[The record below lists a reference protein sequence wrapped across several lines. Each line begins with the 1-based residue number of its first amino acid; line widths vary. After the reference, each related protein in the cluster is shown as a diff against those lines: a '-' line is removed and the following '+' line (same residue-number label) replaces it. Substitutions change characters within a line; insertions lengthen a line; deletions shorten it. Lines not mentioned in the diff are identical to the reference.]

1 MKIPSKEKMIE
12 MYTAMVKIR
21 LFEEKAH
28 ELFTA
33 GKIPGFLHSSAGQE
47 ATEVGVIVNLRLND
61 YLTSTHRPHGHLI
74 ARGGDVKKIMAEL
87 YGKKTGYCKG
97 KGGDMHTMA
106 FELGIICATGIVG
119 GGIPISLG
127 PALASKLRRT
137 DRVTVCFFGDGAS
150 NQGTFHESLNLASIW
165 DLPVVFVCENNQYAI
180 STPQKEHQKIENVS
194 TRATAYGIPGVTV
207 DGNDVL
213 AVYNSAKEA
222 IQRARDG
229 KGPTLLECKT
239 FNLHRAKYEAVSRV
253 LSGEFERELKEWEKR
268 DPIKIFESR
277 ILEIGILTQEDIKRI
292 YAQKREELEEAA
304 KFADASPYPKRE
316 ETLEDVF
323 A

>member
-1 MKIPSKEKMIE
+1 MLPKEKMIE
-12 MYTAMVKIR
+12 MYVAMVKIR

-28 ELFTA
+28 ELYTA

-47 ATEVGVIVNLRLND
+47 ATEVGVIANLRPDD

-74 ARGGDVKKIMAEL
+74 ARGGDVKRIMAEL
-87 YGKKTGYCKG
+87 YGKSTGYCKG
-97 KGGDMHTMA
+97 KGGDMHTMS
-106 FELGIICATGIVG
+106 FGLGIVCATGIVG

-127 PALASKLRRT
+127 PALASKLRGT
-137 DRVTVCFFGDGAS
+137 DQVTVCFFGDGAS

-180 STPQKEHQKIENVS
+180 STPQREHQRIKNVS
-194 TRATAYGIPGVTV
+194 MRAAAYGIQGLTV

-213 AVYNSAKEA
+213 AVYQAANDA
-222 IQRARDG
+222 IRRAREG
-229 KGPTLLECKT
+229 RGPTLLECKT
-239 FNLHRAKYEAVSRV
+239 FNYHRAKYEAVSKV
-253 LSGEFERELKEWEKR
+253 LSTEFERELREWEKR
-268 DPIKIFESR
+268 DPIKVFESKL
-277 ILEIGILTQEDIKRI
+277 LETRVLTQDDIAKI
-292 YAQKREELEEAA
+292 HSQIMEELEEAA
-304 KFADASPYPKRE
+304 RFAEASPWPRKE

>member
-1 MKIPSKEKMIE
+1 MVE
-12 MYTAMVKIR
+12 MYTTMVKIR

-28 ELFTA
+28 ELYTA

-47 ATEVGVIVNLRLND
+47 ATEVGVIANLRRDD

-74 ARGGDVKKIMAEL
+74 ARGGDVKRIMAEL
-87 YGKKTGYCKG
+87 YGKSTGYCKG
-97 KGGDMHTMA
+97 KGGDMHTTS
-106 FELGIICATGIVG
+106 FELGIVCATGIVG

-127 PALASKLRRT
+127 PALASKLRGT
-137 DRVTVCFFGDGAS
+137 DQVTVCFFGDGAS

-180 STPQKEHQKIENVS
+180 STPQREHQRIKDIS
-194 TRATAYGIPGVTV
+194 MRAAAYGIPGLTV

-213 AVYNSAKEA
+213 AVYKAANEA
-222 IQRARDG
+222 IKRARDG
-229 KGPTLLECKT
+229 NGPTLLECKT
-239 FNLHRAKYEAVSRV
+239 FNYHRAKYEAVSKV
-253 LSGEFERELKEWEKR
+253 LSTEFERELREWEKK
-268 DPIKIFESR
+268 DPIKVFESKL
-277 ILEIGILTQEDIKRI
+277 LEMELLTREDMEKIH
-292 YAQKREELEEAA
+292 AQIMDELEEAA
-304 KFADASPYPKRE
+304 RFAEASPWPRKE

>member
-1 MKIPSKEKMIE
+1 MLSKEKMVE
-12 MYTAMVKIR
+12 MYATMVKIR

-28 ELFTA
+28 ELYTA

-47 ATEVGVIVNLRLND
+47 ATEVGVIANLRPDD

-74 ARGGDVKKIMAEL
+74 ARGGDVKRIMAEL
-87 YGKKTGYCKG
+87 YGKSTGYCKG
-97 KGGDMHTMA
+97 KGGDMHTTS
-106 FELGIICATGIVG
+106 FELGIVCATGIVG

-127 PALASKLRRT
+127 PALASKLRGT
-137 DRVTVCFFGDGAS
+137 DQVTVCFFGDGAS

-180 STPQKEHQKIENVS
+180 STPQREHQRIKDIS
-194 TRATAYGIPGVTV
+194 MRAAAYGVPGLTV

-213 AVYNSAKEA
+213 AVYKAANEA
-222 IQRARDG
+222 IKRARDG
-229 KGPTLLECKT
+229 NGPTLLECKT
-239 FNLHRAKYEAVSRV
+239 FNYHRAKYEAVSKV
-253 LSGEFERELKEWEKR
+253 LSTEFERELREWEKK
-268 DPIKIFESR
+268 DPIKVFESKL
-277 ILEIGILTQEDIKRI
+277 LEMKLLTREDMEKIH
-292 YAQKREELEEAA
+292 AQIMDELEEAA
-304 KFADASPYPKRE
+304 RFAEASPWPRKE

>member
-1 MKIPSKEKMIE
+1 MLSKEKMVE
-12 MYTAMVKIR
+12 MYATMVKIR

-28 ELFTA
+28 ELYTA

-47 ATEVGVIVNLRLND
+47 ATEVGVIANLRPDD

-74 ARGGDVKKIMAEL
+74 ARGGDVKRIMAEL
-87 YGKKTGYCKG
+87 YGKSTGYCKG
-97 KGGDMHTMA
+97 KGGDMHTTS
-106 FELGIICATGIVG
+106 FELGIVCATGIVG

-127 PALASKLRRT
+127 PALASKLRGT
-137 DRVTVCFFGDGAS
+137 DQVTVCFFGDGAS

-180 STPQKEHQKIENVS
+180 STPQREHQRIKDIS
-194 TRATAYGIPGVTV
+194 MRAVAYGVPGLTV

-213 AVYNSAKEA
+213 AVYKAANEA
-222 IQRARDG
+222 IKRARDG
-229 KGPTLLECKT
+229 NGPTLLECKT
-239 FNLHRAKYEAVSRV
+239 FNYHRAKYEAVSKV
-253 LSGEFERELKEWEKR
+253 LSTEFERELREWEKK
-268 DPIKIFESR
+268 DPIKVFESKL
-277 ILEIGILTQEDIKRI
+277 LEMKLLTREDMEKIH
-292 YAQKREELEEAA
+292 AQIMDELEEAA
-304 KFADASPYPKRE
+304 RFAEASPWPRKE

>member
-1 MKIPSKEKMIE
+1 MEMPSKEKMID
-12 MYTAMVKIR
+12 MYTTMLKIR

-28 ELFTA
+28 DVYTA

-47 ATEVGVIVNLRLND
+47 ATEVGVIANLRPSD

-87 YGKKTGYCKG
+87 YGKKTGYCGG
-97 KGGDMHTMA
+97 KGGDMHTMS
-106 FELGIICATGIVG
+106 FELGMVCATGIVG
-119 GGIPISLG
+119 AGIPISLG

-137 DRVTVCFFGDGAS
+137 DQVTVCFFGDGAS
-150 NQGTFHESLNLASIW
+150 NQGTFHESVNLAAIW

-180 STPQKEHQKIENVS
+180 STPQREHQRIKNVS

-213 AVYNSAKEA
+213 AVYKSADEA
-222 IQRARDG
+222 IQRARGG

-239 FNLHRAKYEAVSRV
+239 FNLHRAKYEAVARV
-253 LSGEFERELKEWEKR
+253 LSNEMDKELEEWEKK
-268 DPIKIFESR
+268 DAIKLFESKL
-277 ILEIGILTQEDIKRI
+277 LEMGALTHEDVKRI
-292 YAQKREELEEAA
+292 YAQITEELEEAS
-304 KFADASPYPKRE
+304 KFADASPYPKKE
-316 ETLEDVF
+316 ETLEGVF
-323 A
+323 S